1 MTMPVEIYDAVKALG
16 FTLFEDRAEKT
27 LKGHRV
33 TVSAAWSSRNNQIF
47 VRATLDPPLDL
58 GLKMTRRMFAAT
70 DLTGVGLH
78 HSGMVTGSSDLD
90 EEFNIEVDHGGRAR
104 DLFTTSFCQH
114 LAAIHRASFDI
125 ELTDAGCSL
134 TEPYGVGIDAAW
146 IERASDRAAETAA
159 LMETSRAKIRPA
171 KALARVADRITTL
184 AGVRQ
189 WSQRSAPFA
198 IQGAIEGRS
207 IALSSSRVSKSE
219 HVLHLEAPFET
230 SLGLGL
236 AIKREGLFTGLVT
249 LLGGQD
255 IKVGHAPFDRRF
267 LVRANEREVERVR
280 ALFTTTVCEPL
291 LQLDAEIGQVSVS
304 DEGLRIDPITT
315 DVDPDA
321 LARAIDVA
329 HEARITIE
337 RLWLHGGASGPYR

>member
-1 MTMPVEIYDAVKALG
+1 MPVEIYDAVKELG

-33 TVSAAWSSRNNQIF
+33 TVSAEWSSRNNQIF

-70 DLTGVGLH
+70 DLTGLGIGA
-78 HSGMVTGSSDLD
+78 GMVTGSSDLD
-90 EEFNIEVDHGGRAR
+90 QEFDIKVDHEGRAM
-104 DLFTTSFCQH
+104 DLFTASFCQH

-125 ELTDAGCSL
+125 ELTDAGCLL

-146 IERASDRAAETAA
+146 IERASDRAAETVAKMEA
-159 LMETSRAKIRPA
+159 LRAGIRPA
-171 KALARVADRITTL
+171 KALARLADRITKL
-184 AGVRQ
+184 AGARQ
-189 WSQRSAPFA
+189 WSQTSAPFG
-198 IQGAIEGRS
+198 IQGAIEGRA
-207 IALSSSRVSKSE
+207 IALWSSRLGADK
-219 HVLHLEAPFET
+219 HALHLDAPFET

-267 LVRANEREVERVR
+267 LVRASEREVERVR
-280 ALFTTTVCEPL
+280 GMFTTTVCEPL
-291 LQLDAEIGQVSVS
+291 LQLDAEIGPVHVS
-304 DEGLRIDPITT
+304 DAGIFVDPIAP

-329 HEARITIE
+329 HEARITVD